1 MGFQFRFV
9 VIVLYVTAILI
20 FAVYLH
26 SVNNSIFYQLCTYRA
41 EQSRLK
47 QQLGNQQLRL
57 ESLINPTAISQYLEL
72 QIDTD

>member
-1 MGFQFRFV
+1 MGFRFRFV
-9 VIVLYVTAILI
+9 VVVLYGTAVLI
-20 FAVYLH
+20 FAVYLR

-57 ESLINPTAISQYLEL
+57 ESLINPTAISQYLEP